1 MTPYPLPVLLF
12 SLFPSA
18 EVENFCFF
26 FDSCIF
32 SIRFRVFSFTSGF
45 FLRPF
50 APMVVIVLLLLLLL
64 LLLGVTT
71 RDATRDGCVFGGVCV
86 LVCRVLCP
94 FFFVFFV
101 FLSCVTMTEREEERD
116 LSAFSLSRGDRR
128 QKKRRKSRKKKS
140 CWLCEKGKKIQI
152 DHSSSF
158 F

>member
-1 MTPYPLPVLLF
+1 M
-12 SLFPSA
+12 
-18 EVENFCFF
+18 
-26 FDSCIF
+26 
-32 SIRFRVFSFTSGF
+32 
-45 FLRPF
+45 
-50 APMVVIVLLLLLLL
+50 LLLLLLL

-128 QKKRRKSRKKKS
+128 QKKRRKSRKKKVAG
-140 CWLCEKGKKIQI
+140 CVRKEKKFKSITLPHSFKEARHVKRYAAHSIRKIRFYFK
-152 DHSSSF
+152 HKMN
-158 F
+158 